1 MPQDNRYEQQFLEAL
16 KAIFIG
22 AKVEGESGYI
32 NLMKIKAAYFE
43 GGVFPRLMQDI
54 DAACKPFEK
63 SFREELFDK
72 LYDFFRRYFSES
84 GSIYFRHTAAH
95 ENIYERVYTDDRDVM
110 LFWKT
115 HMLYYVKTDR
125 LFNSMEVAVD
135 DERFFF
141 DVSGMELKRANE
153 KRELIYE
160 FTRREKDGQLVFAV
174 AYSEKG
180 RKTRVEEI
188 LAAVKKT
195 GVPVDEETLEKAFR
209 VFEKQSEVD
218 YFINKDAKAFLEEQ
232 FDLWL
237 YQYIFKGESA
247 FTETRLRQLQAI
259 KAIAYEIIG
268 FIARFEDELVR
279 VWNKPKFVLNSH
291 YVITLDKILDADAA
305 LAARIFSHAGMAG
318 QFAEWRDLGMLGD
331 TPADPASL
339 LALLGE
345 TDLTGAALHGSYRFL
360 PLDTKHFPDL
370 ELDVL
375 ALFDDLDAALDGWLV
390 HSENY
395 QALNTLL
402 PKFRGRLKAIYIDP
416 PYNTKGSEIDYVNE
430 YKHASWLTLV
440 ENRVVVGKEFLK
452 DDGLLCVAIDDS
464 EYSRLHSLL
473 GSIFGESLLLGT
485 AAIRSNPAGRST
497 VKGMSIAHDYAIFA
511 AKSDD
516 ASIGRLER
524 TEQQV
529 ARYKERD
536 EKSPFEWVNFRKHG
550 GVGASREAR
559 PRMFYP
565 IYADERGTIRIPPDA
580 VE

>member
-1 MPQDNRYEQQFLEAL
+1 M
-16 KAIFIG
+16 
-22 AKVEGESGYI
+22 S
-32 NLMKIKAAYFE
+32 
-43 GGVFPRLMQDI
+43 
-54 DAACKPFEK
+54 
-63 SFREELFDK
+63 
-72 LYDFFRRYFSES
+72 
-84 GSIYFRHTAAH
+84 
-95 ENIYERVYTDDRDVM
+95 
-110 LFWKT
+110 
-115 HMLYYVKTDR
+115 
-125 LFNSMEVAVD
+125 
-135 DERFFF
+135 
-141 DVSGMELKRANE
+141 
-153 KRELIYE
+153 
-160 FTRREKDGQLVFAV
+160 
-174 AYSEKG
+174 YSEKG
-180 RKTRVEEI
+180 RKTKTDDL
-188 LAAVKKT
+188 LAAIRKT
-195 GVPVDEETLEKAFR
+195 GAAVDEETLEKAFR

-237 YQYIFKGESA
+237 YQYLFKGESA

-259 KAIAYEIIG
+259 KTIATEIIG

-291 YVITLDKILDADAA
+291 YVVTLDKLLDAESGAGLIERLFA
-305 LAARIFSHAGMAG
+305 HAGMAA
-318 QFAEWRDLGMLGD
+318 QMAEWRDLGMLDDKLFGD
-331 TPADPASL
+331 SEGLKGRAPVTLSGLTGQSTPLRDTSEESTRAERDASAQTTGLSMTPHEGLVSL
-339 LALLGE
+339 LLA
-345 TDLTGAALHGSYRFL
+345 TDLTGEPLHPRLRFL

-370 ELDVL
+370 ELDIL

-402 PKFRGRLKAIYIDP
+402 PKFRGRVKAIYIDP

-440 ENRVVVGKEFLK
+440 ENRVAVGREFLE

-473 GSIFGESLLLGT
+473 GSIFGEDLLLGT

-511 AKSDD
+511 AQSDD

-524 TEQQV
+524 TESQV

-536 EKSPFEWVNFRKHG
+536 R
-550 GVGASREAR
+550 
-559 PRMFYP
+559 
-565 IYADERGTIRIPPDA
+565 
-580 VE
+580 